1 MPVELNGD
9 GSIGF
14 LFLDKQSLSLY
25 DFSGKVI
32 YSKTLKETPDQMLQI
47 LPFGKEKLIELY
59 SVAENKTIL
68 VRKDGSVFDLLLP
81 AGYSLQTIGS
91 FDENSGVF
99 DILALSPEGFMSNFQ
114 VIMK

>member
-1 MPVELNGD
+1 
-9 GSIGF
+9 
-14 LFLDKQSLSLY
+14 
-25 DFSGKVI
+25 
-32 YSKTLKETPDQMLQI
+32 MLQI

-114 VIMK
+114 MIMK